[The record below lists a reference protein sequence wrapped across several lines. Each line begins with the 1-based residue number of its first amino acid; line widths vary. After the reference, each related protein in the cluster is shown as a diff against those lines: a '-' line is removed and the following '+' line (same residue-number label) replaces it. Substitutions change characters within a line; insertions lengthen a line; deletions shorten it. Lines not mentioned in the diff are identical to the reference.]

1 MMPHIGADGA
11 LGGSDVGFGAA
22 IALCFHKYAVFR
34 GRDRRSEYWWWF
46 LFQVLVSVAAT
57 ILDLKFFA
65 TVFGMFSALTTLILL
80 LPTLTVTMRRLHD
93 IDRPGWWI
101 LIVVIPIG
109 GMIMLVIMTCR
120 RGTESP
126 NRFGPEFAQPPQTA
140 AA

>member
-34 GRDRRSEYWWWF
+34 GRARRSEYWWWF
-46 LFQVLVSVAAT
+46 LFQVLVSVSAT

-120 RGTESP
+120 RGTEGP